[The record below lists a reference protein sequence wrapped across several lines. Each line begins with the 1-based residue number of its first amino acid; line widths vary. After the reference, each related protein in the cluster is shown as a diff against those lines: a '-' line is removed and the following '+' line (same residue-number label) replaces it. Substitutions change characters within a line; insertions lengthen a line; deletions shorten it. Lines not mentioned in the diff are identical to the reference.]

1 MGSPAMPLKTFFR
14 SSIALRKLPDMYLEL
29 DRLRKEVE
37 ELKKK
42 L

>member
-14 SSIALRKLPDMYLEL
+14 SSIAQRKLPDMYLEI
-29 DRLRKEVE
+29 DRLSKEIE
-37 ELKKK
+37 ELKKR